1 MTRKKTYFM
10 RIFNL
15 NIYLIAFSLLCIISS
30 TALHFLAL
38 WIQKYN
44 QIDVLQKTVS
54 FLYQASKVLSLLYSC
69 LLVWLVI
76 LIVIEITLRL
86 GKDSVFNSFKSV
98 WHTFGFRHFLT
109 QNEKSEKTAELQEVK
124 RFNPIHSTF
133 NKAVRKC
140 VIDIRTEKIMVCLK
154 VPRTQQAQ
162 KILKD
167 MEAHIKEELSS
178 RNPNYYFSAPERIR
192 HNLWFIGTK
201 RK

>member
-1 MTRKKTYFM
+1 M

-15 NIYLIAFSLLCIISS
+15 NTYLIAFSVLCIISS
-30 TALHFLAL
+30 AALHFLAL
-38 WIQKYN
+38 WIQKYSL
-44 QIDVLQKTVS
+44 DVLQKIAP
-54 FLYQASKVLSLLYSC
+54 FLSQSSQVLSSLYSC
-69 LLVWLVI
+69 LLEGVVI
-76 LIVIEITLRL
+76 LVVIEITLRI
-86 GKDSVFNSFKSV
+86 GNDSVFNSFKSL
-98 WHTFGFRHFLT
+98 WHTLGFRHFLT
-109 QNEKSEKTAELQEVK
+109 QTEKSEKTAESQEVK

-133 NKAVRKC
+133 NRAVRKC
-140 VIDIRTEKIMVCLK
+140 VIDIRTKKIMVCLK

-167 MEAHIKEELSS
+167 MEAHIKEELSN

>member
-1 MTRKKTYFM
+1 M

>member
-1 MTRKKTYFM
+1 M

-15 NIYLIAFSLLCIISS
+15 NIYLTAFSILFLISS

-38 WIQKYN
+38 WIQKN
-44 QIDVLQKTVS
+44 SLDVLQKIAP
-54 FLYQASKVLSLLYSC
+54 FLSQASQVLSSLYSC

-76 LIVIEITLRL
+76 LIVIEIALRL

-98 WHTFGFRHFLT
+98 WHTFGFRHFLAQT
-109 QNEKSEKTAELQEVK
+109 EKSEKTAELQEVK
-124 RFNPIHSTF
+124 KFNPIHSTF

-154 VPRTQQAQ
+154 VPHTQQAQ

>member
-1 MTRKKTYFM
+1 M

-15 NIYLIAFSLLCIISS
+15 NIYLIAFSVLCIISS
-30 TALHFLAL
+30 MALHFLAL
-38 WIQKYN
+38 WIQKYSL
-44 QIDVLQKTVS
+44 DVLQKIAP
-54 FLYQASKVLSLLYSC
+54 FLSQSSQVLSSLYSC
-69 LLVWLVI
+69 LLEWIVI
-76 LIVIEITLRL
+76 LVVIEITLRI
-86 GKDSVFNSFKSV
+86 GNDSVFNSFKSL
-98 WHTFGFRHFLT
+98 WHTLGFRHFLT
-109 QNEKSEKTAELQEVK
+109 QTEKSEKTAESQEVK

-133 NKAVRKC
+133 NRAVRKC

-167 MEAHIKEELSS
+167 MEAHIKEELSN

-192 HNLWFIGTK
+192 YNLWFIGTK

>member
-1 MTRKKTYFM
+1 M

-15 NIYLIAFSLLCIISS
+15 NIYLIAFSLLCIVSS
-30 TALHFLAL
+30 TALHFFAL
-38 WIQKYN
+38 WMQKYN
-44 QIDVLQKTVS
+44 QLDVLQKAVS
-54 FLYQASKVLSLLYSC
+54 FLFQTSDVLNLLYSS
-69 LLVWLVI
+69 LLVWLAI
-76 LIVIEITLRL
+76 LVLIEMTLRI
-86 GKDSVFNSFKSV
+86 GNDSVFNSFKSV

-124 RFNPIHSTF
+124 RFNPIYSTF
-133 NKAVRKC
+133 NRAVRKC
-140 VIDIRTEKIMVCLK
+140 VIDIRTEKIMVCLR

-178 RNPNYYFSAPERIR
+178 RNPNYYFSAPERI
-192 HNLWFIGTK
+192 HSHLWFIGTK